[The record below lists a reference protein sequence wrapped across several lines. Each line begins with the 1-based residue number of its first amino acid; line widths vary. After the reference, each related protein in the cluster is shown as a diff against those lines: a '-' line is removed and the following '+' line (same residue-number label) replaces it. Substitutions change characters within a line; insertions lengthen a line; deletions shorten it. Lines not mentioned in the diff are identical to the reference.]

1 MPATSRESTR
11 GTSAP
16 LGPTVE
22 AGGVNFSVFSRHGTA
37 VELVFFD
44 GVEDARPA
52 RVVPLDPVANRTY
65 HYWHG
70 FIPDVR
76 PGQLYGYRVAG
87 PHEPARGLR
96 FDATKQDG
104 IEAIRRIR
112 TEYPA
117 LRIIAMSGGGQID
130 KADFLH
136 MAEVLGADRVIEK
149 PVRNERLLELVGAVM
164 AAPPRTLP
172 ERKQ

>member
-1 MPATSRESTR
+1 MTAANGNILIIDDDPAVSRTLSLILTR
-11 GTSAP
+11 A
-16 LGPTVE
+16 
-22 AGGVNFSVFSRHGTA
+22 
-37 VELVFFD
+37 
-44 GVEDARPA
+44 
-52 RVVPLDPVANRTY
+52 
-65 HYWHG
+65 
-70 FIPDVR
+70 
-76 PGQLYGYRVAG
+76 GYRVSTAAG
-87 PHEPARGLR
+87 GRKGLELLASGGI
-96 FDATKQDG
+96 DLVLTDIIMPELDG

-112 TEYPA
+112 TEYSA

-149 PVRNERLLELVGAVM
+149 PVRNERLLELVSAVM

>member
-1 MPATSRESTR
+1 MTAANGNILIIDDDPAVSRTLSLILTR
-11 GTSAP
+11 A
-16 LGPTVE
+16 
-22 AGGVNFSVFSRHGTA
+22 
-37 VELVFFD
+37 
-44 GVEDARPA
+44 
-52 RVVPLDPVANRTY
+52 
-65 HYWHG
+65 
-70 FIPDVR
+70 
-76 PGQLYGYRVAG
+76 GYRVSTAAG
-87 PHEPARGLR
+87 GRKGLELLAGGGI
-96 FDATKQDG
+96 DLVLTDIIMPQLDG